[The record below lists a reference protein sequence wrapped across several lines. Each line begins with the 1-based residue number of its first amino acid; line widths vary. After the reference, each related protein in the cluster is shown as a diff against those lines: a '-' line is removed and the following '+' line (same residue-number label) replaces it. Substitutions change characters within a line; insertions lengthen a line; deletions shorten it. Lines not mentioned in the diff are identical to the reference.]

1 MKKPVNSS
9 LQLLIAQ
16 FTAVFI
22 WFLITVVQWTN
33 NPKSNPGVTI
43 PLIVRGIEA
52 MSIFITSGI
61 AIFLVNRYRNSFKR
75 YAMRLLLLAGLY
87 PVAVITNYLSIL
99 IRDIIGFSPPAID
112 GFFFIHSLHFYLPI
126 LLVFSIYYLLKNR
139 IELQSER
146 EDKLLAESRL
156 QQAKWL
162 MLRYQVNPHFLF
174 NALNSIR
181 SLIGNDDDKAREIV
195 TSMSEYFR
203 YSLSID
209 KKAVVKVC
217 EEMAAV
223 RNYLHIQKSRYTERL
238 SVSENIDKDALEFF
252 VPVFSIQT
260 LVENAIKYG
269 LKTHPD
275 TVIIDINI
283 SLTENLVIRI
293 SNSGKLSKN
302 NGNYNID
309 GTGTGLEN
317 LISRLHFLDKD
328 SRLTLEEKNQTVVAT
343 IIIKPIKNA
352 ENPENHNC

>member
-1 MKKPVNSS
+1 MKKLNKSS
-9 LQLLIAQ
+9 IQLLLAQ
-16 FTAVFI
+16 FSVVFI

-33 NPKSNPGVTI
+33 NPKSNPGITI

-52 MSIFITSGI
+52 ISILATS
-61 AIFLVNRYRNSFKR
+61 AISLYLVNRFRYKFKH
-75 YAMRLLLLAGLY
+75 YLMRLLLLVVLY
-87 PVAVITNYLSIL
+87 PIAVLTNYLSIF
-99 IRDIIGFSPPAID
+99 IRDLLGFSPPAID

-126 LLVFSIYYLLKNR
+126 LLVFSVFYLLKNR
-139 IELQSER
+139 FELQSER
-146 EDKLLAESRL
+146 EEKLLAESRL

-223 RNYLHIQKSRYTERL
+223 RNYLSIQKSRYAERL
-238 SVSENIDKDALEFF
+238 AVTESIDKEALGFF

-283 SLTENLVIRI
+283 SLTENLVITI
-293 SNSGKLSKN
+293 SNSGKLITN
-302 NGNYNID
+302 NAEFNTE
-309 GTGTGLEN
+309 GTNTGLEN